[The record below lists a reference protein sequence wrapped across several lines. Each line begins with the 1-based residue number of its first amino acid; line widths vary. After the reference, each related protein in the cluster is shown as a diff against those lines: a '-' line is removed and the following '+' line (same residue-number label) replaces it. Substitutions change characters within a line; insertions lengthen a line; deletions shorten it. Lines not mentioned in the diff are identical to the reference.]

1 MSPPKA
7 PPQPG
12 APAGDRLQG
21 ALRSAAL
28 AASRCAGMS
37 LQEVAAM
44 VAARAIR
51 ALCSKPQPE
60 GQARP

>member
-1 MSPPKA
+1 MSPPKVT
-7 PPQPG
+7 PQPG
-12 APAGDRLQG
+12 APAGEPLKR
-21 ALRSAAL
+21 AFRSAAV
-28 AASRCAGMS
+28 AVSSFTGMS

-51 ALCSKPQPE
+51 ALGSKPQPE

>member
-1 MSPPKA
+1 MSPPK
-7 PPQPG
+7 PHQPG
-12 APAGDRLQG
+12 APAGERLQG
-21 ALRSAAL
+21 AFRSAAL
-28 AASRCAGMS
+28 AVSSFTGMS

-51 ALCSKPQPE
+51 ALGSKPQPE